1 MADKKG
7 LVAPTTE
14 KYYPNDEERR
24 LIAQYDTRYNDL
36 YALQAN
42 YLPLYDELAVL
53 CDPRNAYFRVQR
65 SPGDLTQLA
74 PKTDDSAQTYLPMH
88 AAVMNSLLTP
98 AAYLW
103 HQLRF
108 ANDKT
113 QMTYGG
119 QLAKQNDFLYKK
131 RYSAESN
138 FVCAINT
145 IYMNNAVYG
154 WYVLEMSKDVARRQV
169 TYRALPIREFV
180 IDQNERG
187 FVDTFYRKV
196 KMTYRQLR
204 QRFPDYVPNCAKDQ
218 SDSGTP
224 YLWLNKLMELMHVVE
239 PSLTDAG
246 KFDSVYIDKS
256 EGRIISKTVEPYSK
270 YIAGRSATFSNTND
284 PYGFSPMMSILPST
298 KNLNAIAFD
307 LVKAAHHA
315 SRLDL
320 VTGEDIVN
328 PRNYPDV
335 TSIINGGMDSE
346 GRPQVAVLSQ
356 RDMPTLDYMV
366 QGWQKRIKDA
376 LFVDMFISLQDTQS
390 RSATDAMLKANERAN
405 IIAPLGDRL
414 IRELLQPMIELEIK
428 MYGEMGVLPEFPAD
442 AEGEVFDVILD
453 NPMLRGQRLDSA
465 NALMNMAATL
475 GNLQPLSS
483 EINMDRSKEYLA
495 ESYNIPLI
503 LLNTP
508 EEKAAIVAAQQQMA
522 QLQMLAENAGNIG
535 RGVKDLTEATN
546 GGAKNEQ

>member
-1 MADKKG
+1 MPAEVDRN
-7 LVAPTTE
+7 A
-14 KYYPNDEERR
+14 ERV
-24 LIAQYDTRYNDL
+24 LISQYDTRYSN
-36 YALQAN
+36 LQTLQVN
-42 YLPLYDELAVL
+42 YLPIYDQLAVL

-65 SPGDLTQLA
+65 TPGNLSQLVA
-74 PKTDDSAQTYLPMH
+74 KTDDTAQAMLPIH

-108 ANDKT
+108 ADEDA
-113 QMTYGG
+113 QAQYGA

-154 WYVLEMSKDVARRQV
+154 WYVLEMSKDVARKQV

-204 QRFPDYVPNCAKDQ
+204 QRFPDYVPGVAKTDAD
-218 SDSGTP
+218 SDMP
-224 YLWLNKLMELMHVVE
+224 WKWLDRLMELMHVVE
-239 PSLTDAG
+239 PSLDEPG
-246 KFDSVYIDKS
+246 KFDSVYIDKT
-256 EGRIISKTVEPYSK
+256 EGRIIKKSVEPYSK

-298 KNLNAIAFD
+298 KNLNAVAFD

-320 VTGEDIVN
+320 LAADDIVN

-346 GRPQVAVLSQ
+346 GRPQVSVLNQ
-356 RDMPTLDYMV
+356 RDMPTLDYMI
-366 QGWQKRIKDA
+366 QGWQRRIKDA
-376 LFVDMFISLQDTQS
+376 LFVEMFTSLQDTQS

-405 IIAPLGDRL
+405 IIAPLGDRF

-428 MYGEMGVLPEFPAD
+428 MYGEMHALPEFPKD
-442 AEGEVFDVILD
+442 AAGEVFDVVLD

-465 NALMNMAATL
+465 NAVMNMAATL

-483 EINMDRSKEYLA
+483 EINMDRTKAYLA
-495 ESYNIPLI
+495 ESYNIPLT
-503 LLNTP
+503 LLNTD
-508 EEKAAIVAAQQQMA
+508 EEKQQILAAQQEQA
-522 QLQMLAENAGNIG
+522 NLELLANNAGNIG
-535 RGVKDLTEATN
+535 RGVKDLSEAMN
-546 GGAKNEQ
+546 GGNANGKQQ